1 MFNTV
6 DIRLGAPQIS
16 AISFQQEPTMSEGHI
31 QRDIPGG
38 ASLKMWVEGVQIE
51 DAAIKQMENVA
62 RLPIIHG
69 HVAAMPDCHWGM
81 GATVGSVIPTKSAI
95 IPAAVGVDIGCG
107 MMAWKLTL
115 KAKDLPDS
123 LAKLRADIE
132 RAVPHGFVSTQGR
145 ARKGGWEIVP
155 DSVSARW
162 RDLDERYGRIIDKH
176 PRISHKSPAHQLG
189 SLGTGNHFIELCLD
203 ENDDMWVML
212 HSGSRGPGNNIGR
225 YFIELA
231 KRDMRAHIANLPDEN
246 LAYLSEGTAHF
257 DDYVEALTWAQ
268 DYAWE
273 NRQAMMDAVLRTLR
287 KHLPKFKIGDMAVNC
302 HHNYATVEHHFGADV
317 WVTRKGAVRA
327 RKGDLGIIPGSMGTG
342 SFIVRGKGNADS
354 LCSCSHGAGRA
365 MSRTEAKQRI
375 TLSDHRKATEGIE
388 CRKDK
393 DVIDESP
400 AAYKDI
406 SSVIEAQRDL
416 IEVVHHL
423 RQVLNVKG

>member
-1 MFNTV
+1 MS
-6 DIRLGAPQIS
+6 APYD
-16 AISFQQEPTMSEGHI
+16 E
-31 QRDIPGG
+31 RKVPGG
-38 ASLKMWVEGVQIE
+38 APLKMWINGVHI
-51 DAAIKQMENVA
+51 DDSAIAQMENVA

-69 HVAAMPDCHWGM
+69 HVAAMPDCHWGT

-115 KAKDLPDS
+115 KAKDLPDNLS
-123 LAKLRADIE
+123 ALRADIE
-132 RAVPHGFVSTQGR
+132 RAVPHGFVSTKGR

-155 DSVSARW
+155 DSVGSRW
-162 RDLDERYGRIIDKH
+162 RELDERYRRIVDKH

-189 SLGTGNHFIELCLD
+189 SLGTGNHFIEVCLD
-203 ENDDMWVML
+203 ENDDVWVML
-212 HSGSRGPGNNIGR
+212 HSGSRGPGNVIGR

-231 KRDMRAHIANLPDEN
+231 KKDMRAHIANLPDEN
-246 LAYLSEGTAHF
+246 LAYLTDGTQHF
-257 DDYVEALTWAQ
+257 DDYVEALNWAQ

-273 NRQAMMDAVLRTLR
+273 NRQSMMDAILRTLR

-327 RKGDLGIIPGSMGTG
+327 REGDLGIIPGSMGTG
-342 SFIVRGKGNADS
+342 SFIVRGKGNAES
-354 LCSCSHGAGRA
+354 LCSCSHGAGRT
-365 MSRTEAKQRI
+365 MSRGEAKKRI
-375 TLSDHRKATEGIE
+375 TLADHRLATEGIE

-393 DVIDESP
+393 DVLDESP

-406 SSVIEAQRDL
+406 SAVIAAQSDL